1 MLMATS
7 KAAATDARSTKR
19 DAVYLALCPVAACS
33 CCSNSSGEQQHAN
46 SQQQDAPSQREIATA
61 TATARHSQQHTSSQ
75 TAGRRRQ
82 SVRAVYPSSLPQPAC
97 AWTPARATP
106 TASPTAS
113 TSSQPHA
120 PCVPPAQP
128 SDAKA
133 ARRIPLGIQPVRHC
147 GHRLCHASSRKHVA
161 ASGWLRATAAWRQ
174 AAARRRATAAEVQTR
189 QCRTLT
195 TGRETANSRTLTSSL
210 ACSSRR
216 LQQRAAC
223 WRGPPDCRD
232 CTVCNGI
239 WHTQRH
245 MARNHAGY
253 LDTAS
258 STQHA
263 ASTHKPHE
271 HHGSKPRACHAGGR
285 LSGPN
290 SSRNLRVVH
299 LRCDKWMVG
308 ENGRLAGSH
317 GFDTA
322 RGCLRLACEAVGC
335 VWQARLARQTRQ
347 ARQTDTLVDAT
358 AARTALCW
366 NVD

>member
-1 MLMATS
+1 MPTVSTKMRHHSAKSPQPQPQRGILSSTRAAKLQAEDGRRCEPSIQAACHSPHAYGHQHVRHQQHRPQHPQAANRMRRVCRQPSPATP
-7 KAAATDARSTKR
+7 KQHGAFRSTFSQS
-19 DAVYLALCPVAACS
+19 DVADI
-33 CCSNSSGEQQHAN
+33 G
-46 SQQQDAPSQREIATA
+46 T
-61 TATARHSQQHTSSQ
+61 
-75 TAGRRRQ
+75 
-82 SVRAVYPSSLPQPAC
+82 
-97 AWTPARATP
+97 
-106 TASPTAS
+106 
-113 TSSQPHA
+113 
-120 PCVPPAQP
+120 
-128 SDAKA
+128 
-133 ARRIPLGIQPVRHC
+133 
-147 GHRLCHASSRKHVA
+147 CHASSRKHVA
-161 ASGWLRATAAWRQ
+161 ASGWLRATAARRQ
-174 AAARRRATAAEVQTR
+174 AAARRRATAAEAQTR

-195 TGRETANSRTLTSSL
+195 TGRVTASSRTLTSSL

-253 LDTAS
+253 LDIAS
-258 STQHA
+258 SQP

-285 LSGPN
+285 LSGPKGC
-290 SSRNLRVVH
+290 RNLRVVH

-317 GFDTA
+317 GFDTK

-335 VWQARLARQTRQ
+335 VWQARLARQTG
-347 ARQTDTLVDAT
+347 TLVDAT
-358 AARTALCW
+358 TARTALCW